1 MGVVLG
7 ISDLK
12 ELLCSRFRLLLRV
25 EQEFDRT
32 RMPYRYFYVSEL
44 EFKGTKFN
52 SGGL

>member
-1 MGVVLG
+1 MDVMLG

-12 ELLCSRFRLLLRV
+12 ELLCSRFRLLLWKQKSGRKRV
-25 EQEFDRT
+25 
-32 RMPYRYFYVSEL
+32 PYGYFYVYKL